1 MTGLCKGPIHNFWEF
16 ILFRAFQVTPIVP
29 LSPEAWALSFAKYLE
44 LRFYAGSYKRR
55 ASVEPCGHSL
65 HKDHYQYFAYANMV
79 ASFKLVN
86 AVKYNLKVL
95 TTRSSSL
102 SFAVGGVKTCTPA

>member
-1 MTGLCKGPIHNFWEF
+1 M
-16 ILFRAFQVTPIVP
+16 TPIVP
-29 LSPEAWALSFAKYLE
+29 LSTEAWAFSFAKYLE

-79 ASFKLVN
+79 ASFKLVELSCS
-86 AVKYNLKVL
+86 ASSGLFLPPSTHKFSITFFCQSSVVLKHQ
-95 TTRSSSL
+95 
-102 SFAVGGVKTCTPA
+102 FCGVA

>member
-1 MTGLCKGPIHNFWEF
+1 M
-16 ILFRAFQVTPIVP
+16 
-29 LSPEAWALSFAKYLE
+29 LSFAKYLE

-79 ASFKLVN
+79 ASFKLVVAFN
-86 AVKYNLKVL
+86 MYPYCSLFCVQINITLFQELGYNHLV
-95 TTRSSSL
+95 
-102 SFAVGGVKTCTPA
+102 

>member
-1 MTGLCKGPIHNFWEF
+1 M
-16 ILFRAFQVTPIVP
+16 
-29 LSPEAWALSFAKYLE
+29 LSFAKYLE

-79 ASFKLVN
+79 ASFKLVV
-86 AVKYNLKVL
+86 ALCILIVL
-95 TTRSSSL
+95 FFVSNHIISRTWL
-102 SFAVGGVKTCTPA
+102 

>member
-1 MTGLCKGPIHNFWEF
+1 MTIFFSFFFK
-16 ILFRAFQVTPIVP
+16 VTPIVP
-29 LSPEAWALSFAKYLE
+29 LSPEAWAFSFAKYLE

-79 ASFKLVN
+79 ASFKLVVVSCS
-86 AVKYNLKVL
+86 AFLVL
-95 TTRSSSL
+95 FLPPPTR
-102 SFAVGGVKTCTPA
+102 